1 MALLFHYGLR
11 SLWVRRTTTWAA
23 LAGTALT
30 AFVFAASFMLAAGL
44 RNTALDAGDADR
56 ALVLQTDAF
65 SEGDSRFRQ
74 AETAIVAA
82 APGVR
87 RDSAGPLV
95 SPEAIVHVSLPSS
108 RDSRRMTSIQVRGVT
123 EAAYRL
129 RPELV
134 LVAGRLPTAGTDEA
148 AVGLRVRG
156 RYPGLELGS
165 GFELQ
170 KNQRVNVV
178 GVFAARDSA
187 LESEVWADIDRVRS
201 AFGFQG
207 FVSSVTARLVSERD
221 FDAFAAALALN
232 KTQGL
237 TAERERAYYQKVSNN
252 LTRVIAFIGGLI
264 SSIFALGAALGCAIA
279 MYGSLSQRR
288 SEIGVLRALGF
299 SRSQILW
306 SLLAEAIALALAG
319 GALGIACALG
329 LSLVKISVVNWAT
342 GQELI
347 FGFTPEPAVVLAAL
361 ASGAVVGSIGGL
373 FPAISAARLAPA
385 RAIRAG

>member
-1 MALLFHYGLR
+1 
-11 SLWVRRTTTWAA
+11 
-23 LAGTALT
+23 
-30 AFVFAASFMLAAGL
+30 
-44 RNTALDAGDADR
+44 
-56 ALVLQTDAF
+56 
-65 SEGDSRFRQ
+65 
-74 AETAIVAA
+74 
-82 APGVR
+82 
-87 RDSAGPLV
+87 
-95 SPEAIVHVSLPSS
+95 
-108 RDSRRMTSIQVRGVT
+108 MTSIQVRGVT